1 MGIIVQKFGGSSVS
15 TTENLF
21 KVCDHIIKKY
31 DENNQVIVV
40 VSAQGKTTDG
50 LIKEALEISEN
61 PSKREMDVLL
71 STGEQI
77 SISKLAICLE
87 KLGYKAKS
95 FTGWQIPIITD
106 GTNENA
112 RIKSINTNKIKEILN
127 DKYIV
132 IVAGFQGI
140 DEDLNITTLGRGGS
154 DTTAVALAA
163 SLGADKVEIY
173 TDVDGVFSSDPKVI
187 SNVKKLETVSYDDM
201 LELASSG
208 AKVLHNRCVEIG
220 KKYHVPIIVKST
232 FQENSE
238 GTVVMDRKEDS
249 LNDTFITGIAKVENL
264 TKISIIGS
272 GMVSSPKIMSDIFD
286 IFHKNNISIY
296 MIITSETK
304 ISVLVD
310 AKVADLAMNA
320 IHNKFF

>member
-21 KVCDHIIKKY
+21 KVCHHIIKEY
-31 DENNQVIVV
+31 ELGNQIVAV
-40 VSAQGKTTDG
+40 VSAQGKTTDN
-50 LIKEALEISEN
+50 LIKEALEIAED
-61 PSKREMDVLL
+61 PDKREMDVLL

-77 SISKLAICLE
+77 SISKLAICLD

-95 FTGWQIPIITD
+95 FTGWQLPIITD
-106 GTNENA
+106 STNENA
-112 RIKSINTNKIKEILN
+112 RIKSIHTEKIKKALD

-187 SNVKKLETVSYDDM
+187 TNVKKLETVSYDDM
-201 LELASSG
+201 LELSSSG

-220 KKYHVPIIVKST
+220 KKYRVPIVVKST
-232 FQENSE
+232 FQENST
-238 GTVVMDRKEDS
+238 GTMVMDKQEDAI
-249 LNDTFITGIAKVENL
+249 NDTFITGIAKIENL

-272 GMVSSPKIMSDIFD
+272 GMVSNPKIMADIFE

-296 MIITSETK
+296 LIITSETK
-304 ISVLVD
+304 ISMLVD
-310 AKVADLAMNA
+310 ANVADLAMNA
-320 IHNKFF
+320 IHDKFF